1 MSSLDALPGAMLT
14 VNTMGRVQDIGTIA
28 AELVPALGRGADLFG
43 AMDSAAAAHFKTL
56 LATNAKENIYGV
68 AFEALLSQ
76 RRFLILPGAQLGSDG
91 TLMIQL
97 TELHDDPAVPP
108 GFLGQQRIEPLFSES
123 PDLTYTL
130 DPNGSFLEVNCLAED
145 LIGFTEKE
153 LFSHSFGEYVELR
166 DQQTVEANLHAVL
179 EGNPSSF
186 RCRIIHRNGQVT
198 VARVTQIPEVVD
210 GQVVRVRGAAWNQ
223 TDQYRL
229 EESSRLFSVCMDQIQ
244 DVVIITESAPLD
256 DPGPRILFVNGA
268 IEQMAGYLPE
278 DLIGR
283 SPRILQG
290 PATDRGTLD
299 RIRNALEARQP
310 ITEVVANYRKDGT
323 PFWSEIKLVPI
334 SAKEAGGREYWV
346 AVQRDITQRK
356 NREIQLQRSQE
367 DLRRLNRAQGNILE
381 KERRRIA
388 RDLHDQLG
396 QALTATKLNFSMA
409 IHGLTGLP
417 QAQNQRLEQ
426 LVESIDAVIDQVR
439 EIASNLRPAML
450 DDLGFE
456 AAAEWFL
463 DQCASRKDMEI
474 HWHPLTVN
482 GGTVK
487 GDVGTALFRILQ
499 ECMTN
504 ISRHAHASSV
514 NIKYEERASQARL
527 TIQDDGVGFDP
538 RTPRAEGLGLV
549 GMRERVAMLGGNL
562 TVESAHG
569 KGVRITVTLPL
580 DTKQND

>member
-1 MSSLDALPGAMLT
+1 MSSLDALPGAMLRVDTTGT
-14 VNTMGRVQDIGTIA
+14 VRDIGTIVA
-28 AELVPALGRGADLFG
+28 DLVPALGLGADLFG
-43 AMDSAAAAHFKTL
+43 AMDTASAAHLKTL
-56 LATNAKENIYGV
+56 LAANANERISGIG
-68 AFEALLSQ
+68 FETLLSQ
-76 RRFLILPGAQLGSDG
+76 RRFLILPGAQLDSDG

-97 TELHDDPAVPP
+97 TELHDDLSWAA
-108 GFLGQQRIEPLFSES
+108 GFLRQQRVNTLFSEN
-123 PDLTYTL
+123 PDFIYTL
-130 DPNGSFLEVNCLAED
+130 DANGCFLEANRLADD
-145 LIGFTEKE
+145 LVGYTEKE
-153 LFSHSFGEYVELR
+153 LFSHSFGEFVELR
-166 DQQTVEANLHAVL
+166 DLQTVEVNFLAVL

-198 VARVTQIPEVVD
+198 VARVTQIPEVID
-210 GQVVRVRGAAWNQ
+210 GRVVRVRGGAWNQ

-229 EESSRLFSVCMDQIQ
+229 EESSRLFSVCMEQIQ
-244 DVVIITESAPLD
+244 DVVIITETAPLD

-268 IEQMAGYLPE
+268 IEQMTGYLPE

-283 SPRILQG
+283 SPRVLQG

-299 RIRNALEARQP
+299 RMRKALEAREP

-323 PFWSEIKLVPI
+323 PFWNEIKLVPI
-334 SAKEAGGREYWV
+334 PAKEAGGREYWA
-346 AVQRDITQRK
+346 AVQRDITQPK

-367 DLRRLNRAQGNILE
+367 DLRRLNSAQGNILE

-409 IHGLTGLP
+409 IHNLPELP
-417 QAQNQRLEQ
+417 QAQNQRLEK

-456 AAAEWFL
+456 ATAEWFL
-463 DQCASRKDMEI
+463 DQCARRENMEI

-514 NIKYEERASQARL
+514 SIKYEESASQAKL

-538 RTPRAEGLGLV
+538 RASRAEGLGLV
-549 GMRERVAMLGGNL
+549 GMRERTAMLGGNL
-562 TVESAHG
+562 TIESTHG

-580 DTKQND
+580 DSKQND